1 MSTARPGAPG
11 ATRTCPHC
19 RTTILESAVVCPSC
33 RHHLRFGGVTAG
45 AERPQVSDTPLRVE
59 GTIRHPPAGAAWE
72 YSMLL
77 TIRNE
82 RGEEVARQVVG
93 VGALQPDEERTFTLA
108 VELFGTA
115 DASS

>member
-1 MSTARPGAPG
+1 M
-11 ATRTCPHC
+11 
-19 RTTILESAVVCPSC
+19 
-33 RHHLRFGGVTAG
+33 TAG
-45 AERPQVSDTPLRVE
+45 AEKPQASETPLKVE
-59 GTIRHPPAGAAWE
+59 GTIRHPPSGAAWE

-108 VELFGTA
+108 VEVFGA
-115 DASS
+115 DSGDLGR